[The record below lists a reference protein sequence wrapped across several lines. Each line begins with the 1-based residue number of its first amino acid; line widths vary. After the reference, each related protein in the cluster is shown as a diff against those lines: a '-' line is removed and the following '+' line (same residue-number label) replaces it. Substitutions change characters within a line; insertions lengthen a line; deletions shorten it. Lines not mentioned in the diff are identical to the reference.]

1 MTGLVIS
8 QEYLLKNRLLLHL
21 GFDRS
26 GWMLL
31 IKSEILITTGIVW
44 AVSSDKPKARWELR
58 RYVAQVRFISC
69 G

>member
-1 MTGLVIS
+1 MTGPVIS

-26 GWMLL
+26 GWMVL

-44 AVSSDKPKARWELR
+44 PVSSDKRKTP
-58 RYVAQVRFISC
+58 
-69 G
+69 